1 MATQNDVS
9 NSRIG
14 TKPRVKFRPNSGH
27 QRPVNVLFISPSAE
41 ENDTLSRILNDS
53 AWRLCHVSGYGEA
66 VTYLTR
72 NRVAIVVCESQLHDG
87 NWKDVLLDIRSY
99 SVPPVLIVASRQ
111 ADDYLWAE
119 VLNLGGHDLLSKPFD
134 DEEVRRVIGNACT
147 RIRVPSRPS
156 GA

>member
-1 MATQNDVS
+1 MPTQNDVS

-14 TKPRVKFRPNSGH
+14 TKLGVKFRPVSGH

-41 ENDTLSRILNDS
+41 ENSTLSRILNDS
-53 AWRLCHVSGYGEA
+53 AWQLSHVSGYGEA

-72 NRVAIVVCESQLHDG
+72 NRVAIVVCESELHDG

-111 ADDYLWAE
+111 ADEYLWAE
-119 VLNLGGHDLLSKPFD
+119 VLNLGGYDLLSKPFD
-134 DEEVRRVIGNACT
+134 DEEVR
-147 RIRVPSRPS
+147 
-156 GA
+156 